1 MEVVA
6 GGCWGGDSIGGEE
19 GGLKFGFLAEILRW
33 SCNTKQTKLHLL
45 QSCDLWPIKKTTT
58 TTSIYLFISINCH
71 PSHISPKRDALCP
84 RPAFHAQ
91 AIQVVSADRPSAS
104 IQGTL
109 RGGQTVGLGV
119 LAVWHWKTWRSG
131 IFWSILCVCIYV
143 CIYIRIYNIYIYIL
157 DLEISDLF
165 ESYCIAKQRMI
176 QLTNRL
182 GS

>member
-1 MEVVA
+1 V
-6 GGCWGGDSIGGEE
+6 
-19 GGLKFGFLAEILRW
+19 

-71 PSHISPKRDALCP
+71 PSHISPKRDALRP

-143 CIYIRIYNIYIYIL
+143 CICIYTYIYIYNIYIYWTWRSLICL
-157 DLEISDLF
+157 NHIALRNKEWFNWPTDLEVKHWNKKRDFRI
-165 ESYCIAKQRMI
+165 R
-176 QLTNRL
+176 
-182 GS
+182 